1 MVRVDRE
8 MCAHVLHTGSERQ
21 ACLPLLPKPPLTTD
35 LTTEVALSDLVP
47 QASTF
52 SLFATADWTKP
63 CWPKTNETLSADS
76 EPRNR
81 VSRQLVVD

>member
-52 SLFATADWTKP
+52 PLSATADWTNP
-63 CWPKTNETLSADS
+63 CWPKPTRPFPQTLNQETESPGS
-76 EPRNR
+76 
-81 VSRQLVVD
+81 

>member
-52 SLFATADWTKP
+52 PLSATAD
-63 CWPKTNETLSADS
+63 WPKTNETLSADS